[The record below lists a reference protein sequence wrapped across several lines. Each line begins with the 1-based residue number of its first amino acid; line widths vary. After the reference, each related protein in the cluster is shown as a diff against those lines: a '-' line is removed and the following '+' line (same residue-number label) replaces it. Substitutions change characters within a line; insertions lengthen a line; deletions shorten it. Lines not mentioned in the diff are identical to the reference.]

1 HRRAAAA
8 ARVSPGEFLERDRIA
23 YGLEAGPSVFLRHED
38 AEEPEL
44 AHLLRPRLREL
55 LALVEGAG
63 LRDDLLLRERPHR
76 FARDLLGFGGR
87 EIHVR
92 QRTPFVRINSPRP
105 NLDDPPGTRGWG
117 VAATRA
123 TAAHGGPG
131 RVPGRPA
138 PGHAPSG
145 RATRQPLAPAAG
157 AD

>member
-1 HRRAAAA
+1 
-8 ARVSPGEFLERDRIA
+8 EFLERDRIA
-23 YGLEAGPSVFLRHED
+23 YGVEAGPSVFLRHED

-55 LALVEGAG
+55 LALVERAG

-76 FARDLLGFGGR
+76 LARDLLGFGGR

-123 TAAHGGPG
+123 TADDGGPC
-131 RVPGRPA
+131 VLAGRPPPPHPPSH
-138 PGHAPSG
+138 PGPPDPPS
-145 RATRQPLAPAAG
+145 P
-157 AD
+157 